1 MFVYKK
7 KGDIMIYIGIYYAI
21 VVIVIV
27 ILSIKNKINSGMLVL
42 IMIMFPLYLPF
53 IVGPIWVL
61 NSTYHNNSGVLVLI
75 LAFLAGYIVIRL
87 GMNIYNKIKVNLSK
101 EEGIYIRDMEV
112 EYSPAVLSYLQNQ
125 KIEEKKDLV
134 ACILNLCA
142 RGFLQIEKKGENQ
155 YELIPLKDKNS
166 KELKKDENYLYE
178 TICKKEKIDVNK
190 WIKFVKEEF
199 ESYDFIKESGVNLTV
214 IFLFSYFAIMIG
226 TAIYQSITGNN
237 LDSELFTN
245 LIMTIFMTTF
255 ELAVLEPIIRV
266 IIEYLR
272 KGEYLDGTY
281 SVKGAREMKRWDKY
295 KKFLQDYTLLK
306 DKPLESVTILEKHIA
321 YATVLNINK
330 SYTESFI
337 EQLKVT
343 HKINLENIE
352 NIL

>member
-1 MFVYKK
+1 
-7 KGDIMIYIGIYYAI
+7 MIYIGIYYAI

-27 ILSIKNKINSGMLVL
+27 ILSMKNKEKDDGIATLIT

-61 NSTYHNNSGVLVLI
+61 NSTYHNNSGMLVLI

-87 GMNIYNKIKVNLSK
+87 GMNIYNKIKVKISK

-166 KELKKDENYLYE
+166 KELKKDESYLYE
-178 TICKKEKIDVNK
+178 TICNKEKIDINK
-190 WIKFVKEEF
+190 WITLVKEEF

-226 TAIYQSITGNN
+226 IAIYQSITGNN
-237 LDSELFTN
+237 LDGELFMN
-245 LIMTIFMTTF
+245 FIMTIFFTAF

-266 IIEYLR
+266 TIEYLR

-306 DKPLESVTILEKHIA
+306 DKPLESVTILENHIA
-321 YATVLNINK
+321 YATVLNVNK

-337 EQLKVT
+337 EQLEVT
-343 HKINLENIE
+343 HKINLEYIE

>member
-1 MFVYKK
+1 
-7 KGDIMIYIGIYYAI
+7 MIYIGIYYAI

-27 ILSIKNKINSGMLVL
+27 ILSMKNKEKDNGIATLIT

-61 NSTYHNNSGVLVLI
+61 NSTYHNNSGMLVLI
-75 LAFLAGYIVIRL
+75 LLFLVGYIAIRL

-155 YELIPLKDKNS
+155 YELIPSKDKNS

-199 ESYDFIKESGVNLTV
+199 ESYDFIKKSGVNLTV

-306 DKPLESVTILEKHIA
+306 DKPLESVTILENHIA

-343 HKINLENIE
+343 HKINLEYIE

>member
-1 MFVYKK
+1 M
-7 KGDIMIYIGIYYAI
+7 
-21 VVIVIV
+21 
-27 ILSIKNKINSGMLVL
+27 KNKEKDDRIATLIT

-61 NSTYHNNSGVLVLI
+61 NSTYHNNSGMLVLI

-87 GMNIYNKIKVNLSK
+87 GMNIYNKIKVKISK

-190 WIKFVKEEF
+190 WI
-199 ESYDFIKESGVNLTV
+199 
-214 IFLFSYFAIMIG
+214 
-226 TAIYQSITGNN
+226 
-237 LDSELFTN
+237 
-245 LIMTIFMTTF
+245 
-255 ELAVLEPIIRV
+255 
-266 IIEYLR
+266 
-272 KGEYLDGTY
+272 
-281 SVKGAREMKRWDKY
+281 
-295 KKFLQDYTLLK
+295 
-306 DKPLESVTILEKHIA
+306 
-321 YATVLNINK
+321 
-330 SYTESFI
+330 
-337 EQLKVT
+337 
-343 HKINLENIE
+343 
-352 NIL
+352 

>member
-1 MFVYKK
+1 MEN
-7 KGDIMIYIGIYYAI
+7 
-21 VVIVIV
+21 V
-27 ILSIKNKINSGMLVL
+27 IL
-42 IMIMFPLYLPF
+42 
-53 IVGPIWVL
+53 
-61 NSTYHNNSGVLVLI
+61 
-75 LAFLAGYIVIRL
+75 
-87 GMNIYNKIKVNLSK
+87 MN
-101 EEGIYIRDMEV
+101 
-112 EYSPAVLSYLQNQ
+112 
-125 KIEEKKDLV
+125 
-134 ACILNLCA
+134 
-142 RGFLQIEKKGENQ
+142 F
-155 YELIPLKDKNS
+155 
-166 KELKKDENYLYE
+166 
-178 TICKKEKIDVNK
+178 
-190 WIKFVKEEF
+190 
-199 ESYDFIKESGVNLTV
+199 
-214 IFLFSYFAIMIG
+214 
-226 TAIYQSITGNN
+226 
-237 LDSELFTN
+237 
-245 LIMTIFMTTF
+245 IMTIFFTAF

>member
-1 MFVYKK
+1 MEILNFDRMFVYKK

-61 NSTYHNNSGVLVLI
+61 NSTYHNNSGILVLI

-125 KIEEKKDLV
+125 KIEEKK
-134 ACILNLCA
+134 
-142 RGFLQIEKKGENQ
+142 GENQ

-166 KELKKDENYLYE
+166 KKLKKDENYLYE
-178 TICKKEKIDVNK
+178 TICNKEKIDINK
-190 WIKFVKEEF
+190 WITFVKEEF

-226 TAIYQSITGNN
+226 IAIYQSITGNQ
-237 LDSELFTN
+237 
-245 LIMTIFMTTF
+245 
-255 ELAVLEPIIRV
+255 
-266 IIEYLR
+266 
-272 KGEYLDGTY
+272 
-281 SVKGAREMKRWDKY
+281 
-295 KKFLQDYTLLK
+295 LQG
-306 DKPLESVTILEKHIA
+306 
-321 YATVLNINK
+321 
-330 SYTESFI
+330 
-337 EQLKVT
+337 
-343 HKINLENIE
+343 
-352 NIL
+352 

>member
-1 MFVYKK
+1 
-7 KGDIMIYIGIYYAI
+7 MIYIGIYYAI
-21 VVIVIV
+21 VVIIIV
-27 ILSIKNKINSGMLVL
+27 NLIMKNKKINSGIVLL
-42 IMIMFPLYLPF
+42 IMLPFYVPF
-53 IVGPIWVL
+53 IVGPIWIL
-61 NSTYHNNSGVLVLI
+61 NNTYHNNSLIFVLI
-75 LAFLAGYIVIRL
+75 LAFLVGYIVMRL
-87 GMNIYNKIKVNLSK
+87 GTNIYNKIKVNLSK

-142 RGFLQIEKKGENQ
+142 RGFLKIEKKGENQ
-155 YELIPLKDKNS
+155 YELIPSKDKNS

-199 ESYDFIKESGVNLTV
+199 ESYDFIKKSGVSLAV
-214 IFLFSYFAIMIG
+214 IFLFIYFAIMIG
-226 TAIYQSITGNN
+226 GAIYQSITGNN
-237 LDSELFTN
+237 LESELFIN
-245 LIMTIFMTTF
+245 LIMTIFFTAF

-321 YATVLNINK
+321 YATVLNVNK